1 MRVTEYYR
9 LDRTQ
14 ATVDFVNVDVS
25 TDNPRA
31 TRTDRLG
38 AVPETA

>member
-1 MRVTEYYR
+1 
-9 LDRTQ
+9 L
-14 ATVDFVNVDVS
+14 TVISSGKRMVGTVG
-25 TDNPRA
+25 RA